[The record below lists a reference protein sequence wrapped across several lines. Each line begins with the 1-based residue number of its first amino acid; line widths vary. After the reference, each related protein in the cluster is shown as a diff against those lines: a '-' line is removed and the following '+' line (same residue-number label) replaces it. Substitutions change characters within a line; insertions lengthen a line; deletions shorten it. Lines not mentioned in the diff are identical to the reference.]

1 MIKPLIFATN
11 NQNNVAEIRHEVG
24 GRFNI
29 ITLKVAGISIDI
41 PEPHDTLEANASEKS
56 GTILMLT
63 GKDCFSED
71 SGLEVES
78 LKGAP
83 GVKSARFVE
92 KNEHYSDNI
101 EKLLDR
107 VKEKKNNNAKFR
119 TIISLRLDGKE
130 FLFKG
135 ICDAK
140 IIHNRKGINGFG
152 YDPIFVPDGSDKT
165 FAEMTLA
172 EKAIFSHRSK
182 AVKKLAAFL
191 NDI

>member
-11 NQNNVAEIRHEVG
+11 NQNKVAEIRHELG

-29 ITLKVAGISIDI
+29 ITLKEAGITIDI

-78 LKGAP
+78 LNGEP
-83 GVKSARFVE
+83 GVKSARYVE

-107 VKEKKNNNAKFR
+107 VKGKKNNNAKFR

-135 ICDAK
+135 ICDGK